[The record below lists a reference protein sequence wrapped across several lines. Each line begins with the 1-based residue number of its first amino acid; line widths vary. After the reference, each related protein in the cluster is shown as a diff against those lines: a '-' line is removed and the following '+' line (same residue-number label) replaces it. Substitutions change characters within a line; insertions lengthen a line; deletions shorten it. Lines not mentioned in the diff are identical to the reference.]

1 MIAMNLNSAASFG
14 VPRGFPLRL
23 VASNDSVLSGV
34 IPPGV
39 ASVTTTLATETGTAN
54 AHLALCTMPTSA
66 TSATGSDLA
75 VVVQADLLGVTTKAG
90 QSLTVVVPLAALPCC
105 YVVRCWVDGITGKV
119 ADTISRDAV
128 TTTTSEPQIP
138 TGVIV
143 ASIVVT

>member
-39 ASVTTTLATETGTAN
+39 ASVTATLATETGTAN
-54 AHLALCTMPTSA
+54 AHLALCTMP